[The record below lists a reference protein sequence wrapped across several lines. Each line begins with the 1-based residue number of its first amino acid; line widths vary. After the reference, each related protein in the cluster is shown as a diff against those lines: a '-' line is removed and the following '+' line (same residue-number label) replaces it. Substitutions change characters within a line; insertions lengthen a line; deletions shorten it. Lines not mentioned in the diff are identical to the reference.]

1 MNDHLYRIS
10 ALIIRRLEGEQL
22 SEQEQQVL
30 DEWLKAS
37 PQNPVF
43 LSQLSD
49 PLYVKEELEKM
60 YSYNIE
66 DGWQNLISKYDTEE
80 NVVAIQKYRN
90 WKYWI
95 AAAVVLFAIAGAALL
110 FINFPARQKPIENQN
125 TVITATDVA
134 APAITKA
141 TITLQD
147 GTRIAVDSINI
158 GNMAMQ
164 GKTIIQKTAD
174 GQIQYTADD
183 KVISETQYNR
193 LTNPRGSRVVQLTLS
208 DGTKVWLNAESEI
221 RYPVA
226 FNENQ
231 REVEIEGEVYF
242 EVAKDPAKP
251 FIVQS
256 NGTTVQVTGTH
267 FNINAYK
274 DEASLDVTLLE
285 GSVKVSKANH
295 SVNLT
300 PGEQAK
306 VSNDIQIHRQ
316 VNTEEVMAWK
326 NGLFIFNGTDIY
338 TTMRQLSRW
347 YDVDVKFNEN
357 ITERFYG
364 DISREKNISGVLTM
378 LETTGS
384 VHFKTS
390 GNMIEVYK

>member
-300 PGEQAK
+300 PVEQAK

>member
-66 DGWQNLISKYDTEE
+66 DGWQKLMSKYDTEE

>member
-285 GSVKVSKANH
+285 GAVKVSKANH

>member
-66 DGWQNLISKYDTEE
+66 DGWQKLMSKYDTEE

-193 LTNPRGSRVVQLTLS
+193 LTNPRGSRVIQLTLS

-285 GSVKVSKANH
+285 GAVKVSKANH

>member
-1 MNDHLYRIS
+1 MNDHLNKIS
-10 ALIIRRLEGEQL
+10 ALIIRCLEGEQL
-22 SEQEQQVL
+22 SIQEQQVL
-30 DEWLKAS
+30 DEWLKSS
-37 PQNPVF
+37 PQNQELF
-43 LSQLSD
+43 SKLND

-60 YSYNIE
+60 YNYN
-66 DGWQNLISKYDTEE
+66 TEE
-80 NVVAIQKYRN
+80 SWQKMMAKNDAGENIVAIQKLRS

-95 AAAVVLFAIAGAALL
+95 TAAAILFAIAGAALL
-110 FINFPARQKPIENQN
+110 FVYTPVMQKQVADHTIVNPRADI
-125 TVITATDVA
+125 A
-134 APAITKA
+134 APPISKA

-147 GTRIAVDSINI
+147 GTRIAIDSTDI
-158 GNMAMQ
+158 GNMAIQ
-164 GKTIIQKTAD
+164 GKTKIRKTGD
-174 GQIQYTADD
+174 GQIQYSAEDEVVAEKQFNT
-183 KVISETQYNR
+183 

-208 DGTKVWLNAESEI
+208 DGTKVWLNAESKI

-226 FNENQ
+226 FTGLK

-242 EVAKDPAKP
+242 EVAKDPAKH
-251 FIVQS
+251 FLVQS

-285 GSVKVSKANH
+285 GAVKVSKANH
-295 SVNLT
+295 SINLT

-316 VNTEEVMAWK
+316 VNTEDVMAWK

-384 VHFKTS
+384 VHFKTN

>member
-326 NGLFIFNGTDIY
+326 NGLFMFNGTDIY
-338 TTMRQLSRW
+338 TAMRQLSRW
-347 YDVDVKFNEN
+347 YDVSVKFNEN

-364 DISREKNISGVLTM
+364 DISREKNISSVLNM

-384 VHFKTS
+384 IHFRTTGS
-390 GNMIEVYK
+390 TIEVNK